1 LRWNLKGVIP
11 QSEQK
16 LKEFVRNIG
25 AITHLR
31 MSQNKARN
39 TRISSYFID
48 LTNPFA
54 DSSLLNANYN
64 LRQDIT
70 FFQNH
75 PRGDIRFSYF
85 DSRSKL
91 FLSTGDEFR
100 GITYYSTNQ
109 RLNLTNE
116 RSIELE
122 GKMGNKFVQAR
133 QFDTR
138 NYSIDFWEIEP
149 KINFQFNRKL
159 RLSSGY
165 GYSFR
170 KNENTTGEVD
180 ATIHSHK
187 IIFDSKWNIKDRNNI
202 FAKLELINLG
212 QEGEPGFSA
221 GYELREGL
229 QPGFNAVW
237 QAFLTIYLLQNLELS
252 LTYDGRASVGN
263 PILHTGRVQ
272 IRAFF

>member
-1 LRWNLKGVIP
+1 
-11 QSEQK
+11 
-16 LKEFVRNIG
+16 
-25 AITHLR
+25 
-31 MSQNKARN
+31 
-39 TRISSYFID
+39 
-48 LTNPFA
+48 
-54 DSSLLNANYN
+54 
-64 LRQDIT
+64 
-70 FFQNH
+70 
-75 PRGDIRFSYF
+75 
-85 DSRSKL
+85 
-91 FLSTGDEFR
+91 
-100 GITYYSTNQ
+100 
-109 RLNLTNE
+109 
-116 RSIELE
+116 
-122 GKMGNKFVQAR
+122 
-133 QFDTR
+133 
-138 NYSIDFWEIEP
+138 
-149 KINFQFNRKL
+149 
-159 RLSSGY
+159 LSSGY